1 MLRTSARKC
10 APMLQ
15 FGRSAFSIDVISR
28 VSLDPKNLLLF
39 AHAFYICISDAC
51 TQRPTGVNLEGENFL
66 LKSVGGL
73 NLTGKYG
80 TRFDNGEEDKTP
92 EGAATRNPTLE
103 RRHLRPATWKQEPG
117 EPVECTKSGKELLDE
132 VLKER
137 DMQQLKA
144 VVETH
149 ELQGLHLAMD
159 MIEHVE
165 RDERNVAHAFK
176 SNGAAYKHWI
186 AGSMRTASPT
196 GPDILRVSR
205 NKTQAESPTGSIQR
219 STSPARS
226 AELWQPGS
234 GMAAPV
240 QPLDASQQ
248 GATKSIYASQ
258 KSAASS
264 LKGSALT
271 AQMAD
276 NVTDQQRRFRKER
289 VALLQKVS
297 KSLRR
302 DQSTGGIYV
311 NIAGHFP
318 ASPFSSP
325 LPSSALLCPPLV
337 SPPHHLTAHDG
348 ETRR

>member
-1 MLRTSARKC
+1 MTPKTCSYLLTH
-10 APMLQ
+10 
-15 FGRSAFSIDVISR
+15 FIS
-28 VSLDPKNLLLF
+28 VCL
-39 AHAFYICISDAC
+39 C

-92 EGAATRNPTLE
+92 EGAATRKPTLE

-137 DMQQLKA
+137 DMPQLKEE
-144 VVETH
+144 VETH

-159 MIEHVE
+159 MIEHIE
-165 RDERNVAHAFK
+165 RDELDVAHAFK
-176 SNGAAYKHWI
+176 SNGAAYTHWI

-205 NKTQAESPTGSIQR
+205 NKTRAESPTGSIQR

-226 AELWQPGS
+226 AELWQPGG
-234 GMAAPV
+234 GMAAPL

-248 GATKSIYASQ
+248 SASGTSKSIFASQ
-258 KSAASS
+258 KSAGSS
-264 LKGSALT
+264 FKGSALT

-276 NVTDQQRRFRKER
+276 DVTDQQRSFRKER

-325 LPSSALLCPPLV
+325 PPSSLLLCPPLV
-337 SPPHHLTAHDG
+337 SPPHPLTAHDE
-348 ETRR
+348 ETRSRVNQP